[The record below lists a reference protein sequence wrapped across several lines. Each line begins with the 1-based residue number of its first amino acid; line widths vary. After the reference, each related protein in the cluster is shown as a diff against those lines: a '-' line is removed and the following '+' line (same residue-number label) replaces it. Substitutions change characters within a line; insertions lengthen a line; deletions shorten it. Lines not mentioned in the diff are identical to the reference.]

1 MDYAGIDA
9 RNLRFPV
16 NRPLTQAER
25 MAQLD
30 PTRSTGVAPRIG
42 LSLVKFNSTR
52 IELVDRW
59 YPVKGFNVWLSVMEA
74 LALRGYSL
82 RTATRR

>member
-1 MDYAGIDA
+1 
-9 RNLRFPV
+9 
-16 NRPLTQAER
+16 

-42 LSLVKFNSTR
+42 LSLVKFNSTY

-59 YPVKGFNVWLSVMEA
+59 CPVKGFNVWLSVMEA
-74 LALRGYSL
+74 LALRG
-82 RTATRR
+82 